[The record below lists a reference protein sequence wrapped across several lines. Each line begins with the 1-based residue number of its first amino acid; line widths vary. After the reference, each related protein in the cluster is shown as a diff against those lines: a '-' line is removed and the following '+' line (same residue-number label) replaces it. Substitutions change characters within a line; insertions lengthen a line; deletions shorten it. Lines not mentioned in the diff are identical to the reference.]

1 MSRKQF
7 TFYESFAKAIVRIR
21 NKKDRC
27 DAYDA
32 LVLFALNDVEPD
44 LDKMPDAVA
53 MFFDLVR
60 PTLESSKRKAENGKK
75 GGESSKQ
82 TDNTDEAN
90 AKQTASKTEAKRK
103 QNTSEK
109 EKEGENEK
117 EGEIEIEKEKEN
129 ECYTRARRFTPP
141 TVEDVR
147 AYCLERGNGI
157 DAQNFVDFY
166 ASKGWKVGSNA
177 MKDWRAAV
185 RTWERRDKDGS
196 ARNASG
202 STAPVQR
209 EWNIVYD

>member
-82 TDNTDEAN
+82 TDNTVEAN
-90 AKQTASKTEAKRK
+90 AKQTASKTEAKLK
-103 QNTSEK
+103 QTTS
-109 EKEGENEK
+109 
-117 EGEIEIEKEKEN
+117 EKEN

-157 DAQNFVDFY
+157 DAQSFVDFY